1 MKEMVLCSRCGRQV
15 PKIKTYCLFYGNTY
29 TETLCEECYYQRLA
43 ERYLYRG
50 LAERQAGDEHRHM
63 IKEIE
68 SGYDNEARS

>member
-43 ERYLYRG
+43 ES
-50 LAERQAGDEHRHM
+50 QAGDEHRHM